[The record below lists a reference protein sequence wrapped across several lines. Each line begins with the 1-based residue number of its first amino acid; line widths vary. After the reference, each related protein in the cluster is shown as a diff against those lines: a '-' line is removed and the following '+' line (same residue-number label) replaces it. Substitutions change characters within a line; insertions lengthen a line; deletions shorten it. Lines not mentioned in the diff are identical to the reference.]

1 MSTGQGIDTMTFR
14 TLGNDTKLN
23 FAGSVIMADQ
33 AGRFR
38 VNITVLFISIR
49 NLASSGPD

>member
-1 MSTGQGIDTMTFR
+1 MTFR
-14 TLGNDTKLN
+14 TLGNDAKLH

-38 VNITVLFISIR
+38 VYITGLFMIDQKRS
-49 NLASSGPD
+49 